1 MILLI
6 TLNINIITQNRG
18 EQRGRIHQFGAEKGT
33 RIAQNAQMA
42 TSSGNRSQRGNTEA
56 VGIWRSNAG
65 TDDVGAIERALGER
79 SMWHQWMMSHYD
91 SYRERYSQAP
101 AYGLTSAVIRT
112 RYELSDV
119 MTLQERVERDA
130 VDGRLD
136 DPALKAEYIQQ
147 LKEAQAAIIQTL
159 EELK

>member
-1 MILLI
+1 MAECTGLDLRKARDAQKMPRWQLGQMIGVSEDTI
-6 TLNINIITQNRG
+6 RRWEIDEIRP
-18 EQRGRIHQFGAEKGT
+18 EP
-33 RIAQNAQMA
+33 
-42 TSSGNRSQRGNTEA
+42 
-56 VGIWRSNAG
+56 
-65 TDDVGAIERALGER
+65 DDVGAIEQALGLKDL
-79 SMWHQWMMSHYD
+79 WHRWMLSHYD

-112 RYELSDV
+112 RYELNDV

-136 DPALKAEYIQQ
+136 DPALKTEYIQQ

>member
-1 MILLI
+1 MPRWQLAQEIGVSEE
-6 TLNINIITQNRG
+6 TLKRWEYG
-18 EQRGRIHQFGAEKGT
+18 D
-33 RIAQNAQMA
+33 QMP
-42 TSSGNRSQRGNTEA
+42 EP
-56 VGIWRSNAG
+56 
-65 TDDVGAIERALGER
+65 DDVGAIERALGER

-112 RYELSDV
+112 RYELNDV

-147 LKEAQAAIIQTL
+147 LKEAQAAIIKTL

>member
-1 MILLI
+1 MSEFTHLELRRARESHKMPRWQLAQEIGVSEE
-6 TLNINIITQNRG
+6 TLKRWEYG
-18 EQRGRIHQFGAEKGT
+18 D
-33 RIAQNAQMA
+33 QMP
-42 TSSGNRSQRGNTEA
+42 EP
-56 VGIWRSNAG
+56 
-65 TDDVGAIERALGER
+65 DDVGAIERALGER
-79 SMWHQWMMSHYD
+79 SMWHQGMMSHYD

-112 RYELSDV
+112 RYELNDV

>member
-1 MILLI
+1 MSEFTHLELRRARESHKMPRWQLAQEIGVSEE
-6 TLNINIITQNRG
+6 TLKRWEYG
-18 EQRGRIHQFGAEKGT
+18 D
-33 RIAQNAQMA
+33 QMP
-42 TSSGNRSQRGNTEA
+42 EP
-56 VGIWRSNAG
+56 
-65 TDDVGAIERALGER
+65 DDVGAIERALGER
-79 SMWHQWMMSHYD
+79 SIWHQWMMSHYD

-112 RYELSDV
+112 RYELNDV